1 MQTSYIND
9 IQFRYVEYL
18 KSTKRRKQKNVLTIV
33 LRGLEKEGGKISA
46 GLLGVTTSGV
56 AKSLVEKHMICESQR
71 LAFSC
76 WQNRRILLL
85 DHDKYVRVS

>member
-56 AKSLVEKHMICESQR
+56 AKSLVEKHMCRHTSCLGLIWR
-71 LAFSC
+71 LR
-76 WQNRRILLL
+76 WEW
-85 DHDKYVRVS
+85 